1 MKKGFI
7 GPIGDDLPSI
17 IALMLAMGLFFSSVV
32 YVINVYNQKIADMDM
47 LKGSIEIGRAVM
59 DKGVLTRDDLDS
71 NPNADYV
78 AKSYNLNYDVYL
90 ESDTNSC
97 SMESLRFSYL
107 VAMND
112 AGKIELHTMMLCT
125 WKG

>member
-1 MKKGFI
+1 MRKGFI

-32 YVINVYNQKIADMDM
+32 YVINVYNQKIADMDL

-78 AKSYNLNYDVYL
+78 AKSYSLSYDAYL
-90 ESDTNSC
+90 ESDQNSC
-97 SMESLRFSYL
+97 SMEALRFSYL
-107 VAMND
+107 VAVND
-112 AGKIELHTMMLCT
+112 AGRIGLHTLMLCA

>member
-1 MKKGFI
+1 MRKGFI

-17 IALMLAMGLFFSSVV
+17 IALMLAMGLFFSSVI

-59 DKGVLTRDDLDS
+59 NKGVLTRDDLDS
-71 NPNADYV
+71 NPNANYV
-78 AKSYNLNYDVYL
+78 AKSYSLSYDVYL

-112 AGKIELHTMMLCT
+112 AGKIGLHTMMLCT

>member
-1 MKKGFI
+1 MRKGFI

-17 IALMLAMGLFFSSVV
+17 IALMLALGLFFSA
-32 YVINVYNQKIADMDM
+32 VIYTLNVYNQKIADMDM

-59 DKGVLTRDDLDS
+59 NKGVLTKDDLDS

-78 AKSYNLNYDVYL
+78 AKSYALSYDSYL
-90 ESDTNSC
+90 ESDKNNC
-97 SMESLRFSYL
+97 QLEALRFSYL
-107 VAMND
+107 VAVND
-112 AGKIELHTMMLCT
+112 AGKIGLHTMMLCT

>member
-1 MKKGFI
+1 MRKGFI

-59 DKGVLTRDDLDS
+59 DKGVLARDDLDS

-97 SMESLRFSYL
+97 SIESLRFSYL

>member
-1 MKKGFI
+1 MRKGFI

-17 IALMLAMGLFFSSVV
+17 IALMLAMGLFFSSVI

-59 DKGVLTRDDLDS
+59 NKGVLTRDDLDS
-71 NPNADYV
+71 NPNANYV
-78 AKSYNLNYDVYL
+78 AKSYSLSYDVYL
-90 ESDTNSC
+90 ESDKNTC

-107 VAMND
+107 VAVND